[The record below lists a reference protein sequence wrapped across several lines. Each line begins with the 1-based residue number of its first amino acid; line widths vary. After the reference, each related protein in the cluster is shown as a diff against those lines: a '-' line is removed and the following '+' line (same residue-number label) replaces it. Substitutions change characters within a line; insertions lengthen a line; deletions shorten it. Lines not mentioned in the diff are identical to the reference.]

1 MSEMSDFQKNFL
13 ASSGHVQVFTQR
25 EFDEALAIA
34 KAEIMTV
41 AIETTKTAIKIE
53 REACAE
59 LVEALAETRTA
70 EKAAARVVDAPPSG
84 GLVVLMIPGAW
95 ESAADA

>member
-59 LVEALAETRTA
+59 IVERLADEEEEGEVCTALKNAV
-70 EKAAARVVDAPPSG
+70 AAIKNRLPSQRQ
-84 GLVVLMIPGAW
+84 
-95 ESAADA
+95 

>member
-59 LVEALAETRTA
+59 IVEKLAEEENEGELCTA
-70 EKAAARVVDAPPSG
+70 LRNAAEAIKNRLPAQRQ
-84 GLVVLMIPGAW
+84 
-95 ESAADA
+95 

>member
-1 MSEMSDFQKNFL
+1 MTELSNFQKNFL
-13 ASSGHVQVFTQR
+13 ANSGHVQVWTQA

-41 AIETTKTAIKIE
+41 AIETTKTAIRIE

-59 LVEALAETRTA
+59 LVKEAGHTELAEKILNR
-70 EKAAARVVDAPPSG
+70 
-84 GLVVLMIPGAW
+84 IPTQRQ
-95 ESAADA
+95 

>member
-1 MSEMSDFQKNFL
+1 MSEKKELSQL
-13 ASSGHVQVFTQR
+13 AKTILSGAGHITTFTQS
-25 EFDEALAIA
+25 EFDEALVLA

-59 LVEALAETRTA
+59 LVEQLAAQEDEGEVSTALKNAAEAIKNR
-70 EKAAARVVDAPPSG
+70 
-84 GLVVLMIPGAW
+84 IPAQRQ
-95 ESAADA
+95 

>member
-1 MSEMSDFQKNFL
+1 MSEKKELSQL
-13 ASSGHVQVFTQR
+13 AKTILSGAGHITTFTQS
-25 EFDEALAIA
+25 EFDEALVLA

-59 LVEALAETRTA
+59 LVEQLAAQEDEGEVATALKNAAEAIKNR
-70 EKAAARVVDAPPSG
+70 
-84 GLVVLMIPGAW
+84 IPAQRQ
-95 ESAADA
+95 